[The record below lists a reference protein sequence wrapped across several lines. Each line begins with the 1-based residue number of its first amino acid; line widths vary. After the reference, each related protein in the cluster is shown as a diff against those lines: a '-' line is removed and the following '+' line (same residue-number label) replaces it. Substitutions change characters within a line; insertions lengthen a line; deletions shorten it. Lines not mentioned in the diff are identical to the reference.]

1 MRLLDGL
8 TDSMNMTFSKSQ
20 ELLCYEEAQHAA
32 VHGVAKVGH
41 NCETNTF
48 TLEC

>member
-1 MRLLDGL
+1 MRQLDGI
-8 TDSMNMTFSKSQ
+8 TDSMNMTFSKLQ
-20 ELLCYEEAQHAA
+20 ELLRNKEARHVA
-32 VHGVAKVGH
+32 VHGVAKVEH